1 MYVIERKMKVE
12 KAHSDSVVER
22 LSKPSI
28 ITKFKG
34 FEKIDIFVNKKHSD
48 YNEITVMTYFQ
59 TKKDFYRWEG
69 SPKHIAMHKDKAND
83 HNKKPE
89 GVIEVTRSSLE
100 HILTKSYDGQ

>member
-1 MYVIERKMKVE
+1 
-12 KAHSDSVVER
+12 
-22 LSKPSI
+22 
-28 ITKFKG
+28 
-34 FEKIDIFVNKKHSD
+34 
-48 YNEITVMTYFQ
+48 MTYFQ